1 MSHTPDHA
9 HGHGHDEH
17 HADGEYH
24 GPTSFWTKYVFSIDH
39 KVIGLQFMF
48 TSLIFVI
55 VGGLLALG
63 VRYELAWPQQE
74 VPHNNVLPAG
84 MTQASPESN
93 VAHWR
98 IGGKVKFLS
107 ETEIDGKKYPGSTV
121 AYVEE
126 FPEGFAVTI
135 PYGTK
140 IKGQQFPL
148 PNNVDGFVRSTSSVM
163 GDYQYEKQLIRA
175 PIGTE
180 VHEGVKADGKSPL
193 VLAGAPDYQWIGNDP
208 VLLAVRTEATPVK
221 LRIPAQQVPEIKQG
235 DQPQEEVAA
244 ASVTVNGSQVQF
256 QKTTL
261 KNEAYNQLFTMH
273 ASVMIFF
280 VIIPMLVGAFGNFL
294 VPLMIGA
301 KDMAFPKLNMLSYWL
316 AMPAGIVMIV
326 SMWIDGG
333 AAGGGWTNYPPLSGM
348 RFSGNLGTTL
358 WVGGVALVGF
368 SSIVG
373 SLNYITTT
381 INMRAPGMS
390 LWRMPLTVW
399 SILIT
404 SVLALLATPVLTAA
418 MIMLVLDRVAGTQF
432 FTDTVITDGVQVAA
446 GGQPL
451 MWQHLFWFYS
461 HPAVYIMIL
470 PAMGLTSDILSTF
483 ARKPIFGYKPMVLA
497 MGGITF
503 LGFIVWGHHM
513 FQSGM
518 NPVLGTTFMAST
530 IFIAVPS
537 AIKTFNWL
545 GTLWGGNI
553 KFTPAMLWALG
564 FVSMFVIGGLSG
576 IFMASA
582 PVDIPLHDT
591 YFIVAHIHY
600 VLFGGSMMG
609 IFAGVYHWFPK
620 MFGRQLNQ
628 KWGVIHFI
636 MTLIAFN
643 GTFFLMHVLG
653 IGGHPRRYATILKY
667 DTLQHLQDMNVI
679 MTIFAMM
686 LGTAQLPFFY
696 NFFVSLPRKVG
707 RGMMAVFAVMLVAPM
722 VIGLSAWSA
731 RNGIGW
737 TPEMGAAAK
746 RMMVDVVAMQPSTMV
761 EGSLV
766 KGSWQYTGFAS
777 AMGYLGLVATI
788 IALLVMLVRG
798 LPTGGKIA
806 AVFTLLPTLWFAI
819 TRMGVGGKLFD
830 GNGQI
835 IAGMESSKMWHDVM
849 VALGHGCWFMLIVT
863 GLIWLV
869 WDIGGK
875 LKLPAIIQR
884 SMYVWFLPM
893 FLLPALLKHD
903 TYMIMG
909 KWPVIGWIIGPESFD
924 LRWLFVILTALPGTA
939 YLILAKPQDEFGHDP
954 GPNPWHANSLEW
966 CATTSPPLAH
976 GNFEEIPTVYRGA
989 YEYSSPVVKE
999 DWLPQTTPLQPG
1011 EAELQAA
1018 EH

>member
-1 MSHTPDHA
+1 MSHTPSHGHDDHA
-9 HGHGHDEH
+9 HDDGH
-17 HADGEYH
+17 YH

-98 IGGKVKFLS
+98 IGRKVKFLS
-107 ETEIDGKKYPGSTV
+107 ETEVGGVKYPGGTV
-121 AYVEE
+121 GYVKE
-126 FPEGFAVTI
+126 FPKGFAVTI

-148 PNNVDGFVRSTSSVM
+148 ASNINGFVRNPSAVM

-180 VHEGVKADGKSPL
+180 VFEEGAVEGAAPL

-208 VLLAVRTEATPVK
+208 VLLQVRTDATPVTIV
-221 LRIPAQQVPEIKQG
+221 IPAQQVPEIKQG
-235 DQPQEEVAA
+235 ETPQV
-244 ASVTVNGSQVQF
+244 SVTAAEPTLNAALVQYE
-256 QKTTL
+256 KITL

-301 KDMAFPKLNMLSYWL
+301 KDMAFPKLNMLSFWL

-333 AAGGGWTNYPPLSGM
+333 SAAGGWTNYPPLSSL
-348 RFSGNLGTTL
+348 RFSSNLGTTL

-390 LWRMPLTVW
+390 LTRMPLTVW

-432 FTDTVITDGVQVAA
+432 FQDAVITEGVQKAA

-667 DTLQHLQDMNVI
+667 DTLQHLQDMNVV

-696 NFFVSLPRKVG
+696 NFFVSLPRKLG
-707 RGMMAVFAVMLVAPM
+707 RAMAAIFAVMLVGPM
-722 VIGLSAWSA
+722 VVGLSIWSA
-731 RNGIGW
+731 KNGIGW

-746 RMMVDVVAMQPSTMV
+746 RFIVDIVATQPSAMID
-761 EGSLV
+761 GSLV
-766 KGSWQYTGFAS
+766 KGAWQYTGFAAAIGYVS
-777 AMGYLGLVATI
+777 LTAMI
-788 IALLVMLVRG
+788 IALLVMLLRG
-798 LPTGGKIA
+798 LPVGGKIGA
-806 AVFTLLPTLWFAI
+806 GCVILPVLWFAI
-819 TRMGVGGKLFD
+819 TRMGAGGKLYD
-830 GNGQI
+830 AQGVLI
-835 IAGMESSKMWHDVM
+835 VGMESAKMWHDVM
-849 VALGHGCWFMLIVT
+849 VGVGHGCFFGTIVT
-863 GLIWLV
+863 LAIWAI
-869 WDIGGK
+869 WEIGGK
-875 LKLPAIIQR
+875 LKVPMILQR
-884 SMYVWFLPM
+884 SMYVWALPL
-893 FLLPALLKHD
+893 FLLPMLLKHD
-903 TYMIMG
+903 TYMIVG
-909 KWPVIGWIIGPESFD
+909 KWPIIGSIIGPATFD
-924 LRWLFVILTALPGTA
+924 IRWLFVILAAVPGTL
-939 YLILAKPQDEFGHDP
+939 YLVLAKPKDEFGHDP
-954 GPNPWHANSLEW
+954 GPNPWQANSLEW

-1011 EAELQAA
+1011 EAELQAQG
-1018 EH
+1018 H